1 MSRQFSKDDFNRI
14 VGRKIREKNDDL
26 PEGYDVLSTGGHLYY
41 IFGLDSLDVMEIVLE
56 IEETFG
62 IKVDNK
68 KLTNIKTVTDLW
80 YAVNK

>member
-1 MSRQFSKDDFNRI
+1 MCMKISKDDFNRI

-41 IFGLDSLDVMEIVLE
+41 IFALDSLDVMEIVLE

-68 KLTNIKTVTDLW
+68 KLSNIKTVTDLW
-80 YAVNK
+80 SAVNE

>member
-1 MSRQFSKDDFNRI
+1 MSREFNKDDFNRI

-62 IKVDNK
+62 NEDGKASSRM
-68 KLTNIKTVTDLW
+68 LTFLQIVGW
-80 YAVNK
+80 HG